1 MILGHQWDEREN
13 SGPCSCFEKAGP
25 VPLSSF
31 PLLITP
37 PRILFPGTES
47 KELRPFPKSGT
58 QILRYVDRAGYSQID
73 YNST

>member
-1 MILGHQWDEREN
+1 M
-13 SGPCSCFEKAGP
+13 
-25 VPLSSF
+25 PLSSF

-37 PRILFPGTES
+37 PGILSTGTES

-58 QILRYVDRAGYSQID
+58 QILRYVDGAGYSQID